1 MTSMLTLGK
10 VIFRRLSF
18 TLVIG
23 PLVLGAQDSKYP
35 PQWEQTPPP
44 ECATSRVCTPDEVQ
58 AYLKDLR
65 HWRDERLQRIGY
77 DDAEYR
83 RPELQWVQKS
93 FVQPQA
99 MMEDRYLY
107 DPEHHR
113 YTVDRYLDD
122 LEKRYGGIDSVLLW
136 HTYPNIGID
145 NRNQFDLFR
154 DLPGGIEGVRSMI
167 ADFHR
172 RGVRVLFPVMLWDRG
187 TRDEGAAPWDSI
199 SKLLTE
205 VGADGI
211 NGDTLDGIPR
221 TFRTA
226 SDLLKHPLLLEPE
239 SGLGNEERLAWNN
252 ATWGYWEYKFAPTV
266 STYKWLEPR
275 HMVHVCDRWK
285 RDHTD
290 NLQYAFFNGTGFE
303 SWENVWG
310 IWNQMTPRD
319 AEALRRI
326 SSIERAFPD
335 LLTSKDWEPHTPVL
349 RFGVF
354 ASRFSSANASLWTI
368 VNRNEY
374 TVKGPQLRIAPIPSA
389 RYFDLWHGE
398 ELKPEI
404 ENGQAVLNFEL
415 DARGYGSVLQVST
428 APDDHLSSL
437 LARMRE
443 LSRSPLTA
451 FSSEWHP
458 LPQKIV
464 EIPRTATADATPPGM
479 IRIPGATYSFR
490 SSGIE
495 IEGGND
501 GGVDVQYPW
510 EDTPVRNHLNTISVA
525 TFFIDQHPVTNSEFK
540 KFMDAAKYHP
550 ADDHNFLRDWKN
562 GNYPEGWGNK
572 PVVWVSIEDARAYAT
587 WAGKRLPH
595 EWEWQFAAQGT
606 DGRQYPWG
614 ETWKDEAVPQTDQG
628 RSTRPPDDVEKHPTG
643 NSAFGASDMVGLV
656 WQWTD
661 EYVDEHTRAA
671 VLKGG
676 SYYQP
681 QGSMWYFPQAYRLNE
696 HGKYLLL
703 APAKDRS
710 GAIGFRCVVDAR

>member
-1 MTSMLTLGK
+1 MLALGK
-10 VIFRRLSF
+10 SGVRHFYCVFL
-18 TLVIG
+18 IG
-23 PLVLGAQDSKYP
+23 PLFAGAQDTKYP

-44 ECATSRVCTPDEVQ
+44 ECATSRICTPEEIQ
-58 AYLKDLR
+58 SYLRDLR

-77 DDAEYR
+77 NDSEYT
-83 RPELQWVQKS
+83 RPAMQWVQKS

-107 DPEHHR
+107 DPIRQR

-122 LEKRYGGIDSVLLW
+122 LGKRYGGIDSVLLW
-136 HTYPNIGID
+136 HTYPNIGVD

-154 DLPGGIEGVRSMI
+154 DLPGGIDGVRSMI

-187 TRDEGAAPWDSI
+187 TRDQGAEPWDTI
-199 SKLLTE
+199 AKLLAA
-205 VGADGI
+205 VDADGI

-226 SDLLKHPLLLEPE
+226 SDVLQHPLLLEPE
-239 SGLGNEERLAWNN
+239 TGLGNEERLAWNN

-290 NLQYAFFNGTGFE
+290 NLQFAFFNGTGFE

-319 AEALRRI
+319 AESLRRVA
-326 SSIERAFPD
+326 SIERAFPE
-335 LLTSKDWEPHTPVL
+335 LLASKEWEPHTPVL

-354 ASRFSSANASLWTI
+354 ASRFSSPPASLWTI
-368 VNRNEY
+368 VNRNEHA
-374 TVKGPQLRIAPIPSA
+374 VNGPQLRISAVPGA
-389 RYFDLWHGE
+389 RYFDLWHGTE
-398 ELKPEI
+398 ISPES
-404 ENGQAVLNFEL
+404 EGGQIVLSLEL
-415 DARGYGSVLQVST
+415 DPHGYGSVLQTST
-428 APDDHLSSL
+428 APDEHLSGL
-437 LARMRE
+437 LNHMHE
-443 LSRSPLTA
+443 LSKSPLTSYSA
-451 FSSEWHP
+451 EWHP
-458 LPQKIV
+458 LPQRIV
-464 EIPRTATADATPPGM
+464 EIPRTRSATVIPPGM
-479 IRIPGATYSFR
+479 IRISGAFYSFH
-490 SSGIE
+490 SLGIE

-501 GGVDVQYPW
+501 AGVDFQYPW
-510 EDTPVRNHLNTISVA
+510 EDVAVRQHLHTVA
-525 TFFIDQHPVTNSEFK
+525 VDSFFIDKHPVTNSEFK
-540 KFMDAAKYHP
+540 RFLDATKYHP
-550 ADDHNFLRDWKN
+550 DDDHNFLKHWKDGSFPN
-562 GNYPEGWGNK
+562 GWDNK
-572 PVVWVSIEDARAYAT
+572 PVVWVSLEDARAYAA

-595 EWEWQFAAQGT
+595 EWEWQFAAQGS

-614 ETWKDEAVPQTDQG
+614 DKWRDDVLPLPDQG
-628 RSTRPPDDVEKHPTG
+628 RAMRPPDDVETHSLG
-643 NSAFGASDMVGLV
+643 NTAAGLSDMVGLV

-661 EYVDEHTRAA
+661 EYTDEHTRAA

-681 QGSMWYFPQAYRLNE
+681 QGSMWYFPQAYRLTE

-703 APAKDRS
+703 SPGKDRS
-710 GAIGFRCVVDAR
+710 GAIGFRCVVDTR

>member
-1 MTSMLTLGK
+1 MLGIGK
-10 VIFRRLSF
+10 SALRHFYSVFL
-18 TLVIG
+18 IG
-23 PLVLGAQDSKYP
+23 PLLAGAQDTKYA

-44 ECATSRVCTPDEVQ
+44 ECASSRVCTPQEVQ
-58 AYLKDLR
+58 SYLKDLR

-77 DDAEYR
+77 NDSEYS
-83 RPELQWVQKS
+83 RPALQWVQKS

-107 DPEHHR
+107 DPVHQR

-122 LEKRYGGIDSVLLW
+122 LQKRYGGIDSVLLW
-136 HTYPNIGID
+136 HTYPNIGVD

-154 DLPGGIEGVRSMI
+154 DLPGGIDGVRSMI

-187 TRDEGAAPWDSI
+187 TRDEGAEPWDTI
-199 SKLLTE
+199 SRLLAG
-205 VGADGI
+205 VDADGI

-226 SDLLKHPLLLEPE
+226 SDALQHPLLLEPE
-239 SGLGNEERLAWNN
+239 TGLGNEERLAWNN

-319 AEALRRI
+319 AEGLRRI
-326 SSIERAFPD
+326 ASIERGFPE
-335 LLTSKDWEPHTPVL
+335 LLTSQEWEPHTPVL

-354 ASRFSSANASLWTI
+354 ASRFSIATASLWTI
-368 VNRNEY
+368 VNRNQY
-374 TVKGPQLRIAPIPSA
+374 AVNGPQLRIPAVPGA
-389 RYFDLWHGE
+389 RYFDLWHGT
-398 ELKPEI
+398 ELAPDRED
-404 ENGQAVLNFEL
+404 GQAVLSLEL
-415 DARGYGSVLQVST
+415 DPHGYGSVLETTT
-428 APDDHLSSL
+428 APDEHLSDL
-437 LARMRE
+437 LNHMRE
-443 LSRSPLTA
+443 LSKSPLTSY
-451 FSSEWHP
+451 SSEWHP
-458 LPQKIV
+458 LTQKIV
-464 EIPRTATADATPPGM
+464 EIPHTPLATATPPGM
-479 IRIPGATYSFR
+479 LRISGSAYSFR

-501 GGVDVQYPW
+501 AGVDFQYPW
-510 EDTPVRNHLNTISVA
+510 EDVPVRNHLHKLVVDP
-525 TFFIDQHPVTNSEFK
+525 FFIDQHPVTNAEFK
-540 KFMDAAKYHP
+540 RFLDRTKYHP
-550 ADDHNFLRDWKN
+550 NDDHNFLKHWKD
-562 GNYPEGWGNK
+562 GGFPDGWGNK
-572 PVVWVSIEDARAYAT
+572 PVVWVSIEDARAYAA

-595 EWEWQFAAQGT
+595 EWEWQLAAQGS

-614 ETWKDEAVPQTDQG
+614 DKWRDDVVPKPDQG
-628 RSTRPPDDVEKHPTG
+628 RSMRPPDDVETHPLG
-643 NSAFGASDMVGLV
+643 NTAGGLADTVGLV

-661 EYVDEHTRAA
+661 EYSDEHTRAA

-676 SYYQP
+676 GYYQP
-681 QGSMWYFPQAYRLNE
+681 QGSMWYFPQAYRLTE

-703 APAKDRS
+703 TPGRDRS
-710 GAIGFRCVVDAR
+710 GAIGFRCVIDAR

>member
-1 MTSMLTLGK
+1 M
-10 VIFRRLSF
+10 LSF
-18 TLVIG
+18 NKCVPKQLFCFLFLNSVFIS
-23 PLVLGAQDSKYP
+23 AQDTKYP

-44 ECATSRVCTPDEVQ
+44 ECATSRICTPEEVQ
-58 AYLKDLR
+58 AYLKDLH

-77 DDAEYR
+77 SDAEYS
-83 RPELQWVQKS
+83 RPALQWAQKS

-107 DPEHHR
+107 DPEHRR

-145 NRNQFDLFR
+145 SRNQFDLFR
-154 DLPGGIEGVRSMI
+154 DLPGGLDGVRSMI

-199 SKLLTE
+199 SKLLAE
-205 VGADGI
+205 VDADGI

-221 TFRTA
+221 TFRTV
-226 SDLLKHPLLLEPE
+226 SDALNHPLLLEPE
-239 SGLGNEERLAWNN
+239 VGLGNEERLAWNN
-252 ATWGYWEYKFAPTV
+252 ATWGYWEYKSAPTV

-285 RDHTD
+285 HDHTD

-303 SWENVWG
+303 SWENVWS

-335 LLTSKDWEPHTPVL
+335 LLISKDWEPHTPVL
-349 RFGVF
+349 RSGVF
-354 ASRFSSANASLWTI
+354 ASKFSSANASLWTV
-368 VNRNEY
+368 VNRNDFA
-374 TVKGPQLRIAPIPSA
+374 VKGPQLRIAAGSGA

-398 ELKPEI
+398 ELKSETQS
-404 ENGQAVLNFEL
+404 GQVVLSFEL
-415 DARGYGSVLQVST
+415 DRHGYGSILQIST
-428 APDDHLSSL
+428 TSDDHLSTL

-443 LSRSPLTA
+443 LSRLPLTS

-458 LPQKIV
+458 LTQKIV
-464 EIPRTATADATPPGM
+464 EIPRSPVADATQPGM
-479 IRIPGATYSFR
+479 IRVPGGTYSFR
-490 SSGIE
+490 ASGVE

-501 GGVDVQYPW
+501 VGVDIQYPW
-510 EDTPVRNHLNTISVA
+510 EDAAVRHHLHTLSIDS
-525 TFFIDQHPVTNSEFK
+525 FFIDKHPVTNAEFK
-540 KFMDAAKYHP
+540 RFVDATKYRP
-550 ADDHNFLRDWKN
+550 MDDHNFLKHWKN
-562 GNYPEGWGNK
+562 GNYPDGWGEK
-572 PVVWVSIEDARAYAT
+572 PVVWVSLEDARAYAA

-595 EWEWQFAAQGT
+595 EWEWQFAAQGN

-614 ETWKDEAVPQTDQG
+614 DAWKEDAVPQPDKG
-628 RSTRPPDDVEKHPTG
+628 RAMRPPDDVEKHPSG
-643 NSAFGASDMVGLV
+643 NSALGISDLVGLT

-661 EYVDEHTRAA
+661 EYTDEHTRSA

-681 QGSMWYFPQAYRLNE
+681 QGSAWYFPQAYRLHE

-703 APAKDRS
+703 SPGKDRS
-710 GAIGFRCVVDAR
+710 GTVGFRCVKDAR